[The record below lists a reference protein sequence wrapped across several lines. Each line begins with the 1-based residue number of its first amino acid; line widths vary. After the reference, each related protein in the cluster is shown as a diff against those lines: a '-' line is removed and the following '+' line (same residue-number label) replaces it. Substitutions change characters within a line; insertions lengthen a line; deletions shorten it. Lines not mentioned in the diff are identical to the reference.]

1 MRVVSEY
8 LASQSGWKVRVRCTK
23 IWPHP
28 LSILWC
34 WGWAPIIL
42 PSSASILGGYWQVR
56 GLPHHYAPR
65 PRPRLPGE
73 FTCKYEI
80 SLCKTRDSS
89 GMRNRAGEM
98 SRTWRH
104 LNIFIFFSIL
114 MLENRIVYSSTAA
127 LCDDDDQDQDLT
139 PAGPCQ
145 ASCSVWCH
153 WTEDW

>member
-8 LASQSGWKVRVRCTK
+8 LASQ
-23 IWPHP
+23 IWVK
-28 LSILWC
+28 SESA
-34 WGWAPIIL
+34 GAQKSDPIHSQYSDAEVGF
-42 PSSASILGGYWQVR
+42 PSSSHPQPQYWEDIDR
-56 GLPHHYAPR
+56 SEGFHIIMLR

-104 LNIFIFFSIL
+104 LNIFILFSIL
-114 MLENRIVYSSTAA
+114 LLEKRK
-127 LCDDDDQDQDLT
+127 
-139 PAGPCQ
+139 
-145 ASCSVWCH
+145 
-153 WTEDW
+153 